1 MPTKRRIIIIKLDE
15 QSRLAIK
22 ECLSSAYFV
31 FTEIDEGEI
40 SSLPQQADLAI
51 LCALDTLTEMEE
63 FCAKLRSRIGHYVPI
78 MVCAG
83 RYTYPVIKPLLGNV
97 IQSMA
102 ITPFDAQEF
111 RRELDELDLGF

>member
-22 ECLSSAYFV
+22 ECLTPAHFDI
-31 FTEIDEGEI
+31 TEIDDEENFDL
-40 SSLPQQADLAI
+40 SKQADLVI
-51 LCALDTLTEMEE
+51 VRVRDTLTEREE

-78 MVCAG
+78 MACAG
-83 RYTYPVIKPLLGNV
+83 RYTCPVIKPLWGNV

-102 ITPFDAQEF
+102 ITPFDAKEF
-111 RRELDELDLGF
+111 RRKLDELDLGF